1 MALSYNIIASALA
14 VAFRSVL
21 FPFKLSILLIYDNQV
36 TPWLS
41 VHLRWKYWKMELLSP
56 ALLVG
61 L

>member
-41 VHLRWKYWKMELLSP
+41 VHLRWKY
-56 ALLVG
+56 
-61 L
+61 